1 MSASVSSLYEH
12 LYIDRNG
19 KRVDLA
25 GKTIS
30 FKYYES
36 LLSPILTANMIIVD
50 TGSSPVPTSSSQD
63 IQQRSG

>member
-30 FKYYES
+30 FRYYES
-36 LLSPILTANMIIVD
+36 LFSPVVTANMVIVD
-50 TGSSPVPTSSSQD
+50 TGSSPVPTVS
-63 IQQRSG
+63 